1 MHYEGSCHCGR
12 IAFAFE
18 SAEPIASAVSCNCS
32 ICRRRG
38 SLLWFG
44 PRSGFELRTDPAQL
58 ESYRFNSGHID
69 HHHCRVHDHHCCA
82 CLDRELGGWGARS
95 AACACFFGLAAPFLQ
110 RTRMPSSP
118 SPSSPCPA
126 LPPRPRRHPLPPG
139 PRLR

>member
-44 PRSGFELRTDPAQL
+44 PRSGFELRTDPAHL
-58 ESYRFNSGHID
+58 ESYRFHSRHID
-69 HHHCRVHDHHCCA
+69 HHHCHVC
-82 CLDRELGGWGARS
+82 GV
-95 AACACFFGLAAPFLQ
+95 APFSEAIDPRSGQPTVAINL
-110 RTRMPSSP
+110 RCVPDVDLE
-118 SPSSPCPA
+118 A
-126 LPPRPRRHPLPPG
+126 LEIHRYDGASR
-139 PRLR
+139 